1 MKRPAQLALILLV
14 GAVGVLG
21 YLLTQKDQEVP
32 FTPPLD
38 RFPVQGIDVSHH
50 QREID
55 WPAVAGD
62 PRVRFVYM
70 KATEG
75 GDHRDTR
82 FARNWQSARAAGLAV
97 GAYHYFTFC
106 RPGAEQAQN
115 VIATVPRDV
124 GALPLAV
131 DLEFHGNCRT
141 DVEADWLATE
151 LRAFLSATADY
162 FGERPVFYGE
172 AGFFEPFV
180 RQRPDT
186 FPEHLLWLRSIAYEP
201 GQEQCHR
208 WTIWQY
214 SDTGTVPGIAGPVD
228 LNAFCGS
235 DEDFARI
242 LSARPRP
249 VQPASA
255 RQD

>member
-1 MKRPAQLALILLV
+1 MMRLTLIASIVFIAALALV
-14 GAVGVLG
+14 MPR
-21 YLLTQKDQEVP
+21 VP
-32 FTPPLD
+32 QPSFAPPALD

-55 WPAVAGD
+55 WPTVAGD

-82 FARNWQSARAAGLAV
+82 FAENWRAAREAGLAV

-106 RPGAEQAQN
+106 RPGVEQAQN
-115 VIATVPRDV
+115 VIATVPRDA

-131 DLEFHGNCRT
+131 DLEFHGNCRR

-151 LRAFLSATADY
+151 LRAFLAATTAY
-162 FGERPVFYGE
+162 YGRRPVFYGE

-180 RQRPDT
+180 RQRPNT
-186 FPEHLLWLRSIAYEP
+186 FPEHLLWLRSIADEP
-201 GQEQCHR
+201 EQEPCRR

-235 DEDFARI
+235 DEDFSRI

-249 VQPASA
+249 VQPPAA